1 MVAGYLAGANHT
13 VSKEEVLM
21 RRFWCLFLL
30 VLLLA
35 SVTVASA
42 QPIYFQ
48 RTYPVTLTESASLA
62 QLIEAG
68 AYDRVNPDVT
78 NENFRPVMTAG
89 TFEIVLKQYGRPLKT
104 GELRKRLDK
113 DGLIPVT
120 LPQLLAFGAAYP
132 EVQRHYHIACL
143 GTVWVQRSLYKDRES
158 NKEVER
164 QDAPNQIVFLRGS
177 STERSV
183 NTCLEDNIWVENAC
197 FACIKKP

>member
-1 MVAGYLAGANHT
+1 
-13 VSKEEVLM
+13 M
-21 RRFWCLFLL
+21 RRFWCWPS
-30 VLLLA
+30 LLLA
-35 SVTVASA
+35 LFFVSAIAAQA

-48 RTYPVTLTESASLA
+48 RTYPVTLAESATVEK
-62 QLIEAG
+62 LIAAG
-68 AYDRVNPDVT
+68 AYDQVNPDVSS
-78 NENFRPVMTAG
+78 ENFKPTLTAG
-89 TFEIVLKQYGRPLKT
+89 TFEIVLKQYSRPMKTAQLK
-104 GELRKRLDK
+104 KRLDK
-113 DGLIPVT
+113 DGLLPVT